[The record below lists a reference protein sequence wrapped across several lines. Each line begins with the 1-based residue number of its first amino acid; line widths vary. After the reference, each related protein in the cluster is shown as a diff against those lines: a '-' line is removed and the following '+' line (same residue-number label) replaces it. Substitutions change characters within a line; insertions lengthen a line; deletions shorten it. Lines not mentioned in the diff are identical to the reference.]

1 MSRPVGVQGGSL
13 NPNRLYSRADLA
25 EEQQMAQA
33 SQRRAVADHHRR
45 LAERGISRY
54 EVRGL
59 ARGKELVR
67 KFAKRLAADD
77 AAAARLRTEVLKQV
91 SDRPP
96 TRGGIGAA
104 LRRSPLVGAGLILER
119 EVVPSRDVDL

>member
-1 MSRPVGVQGGSL
+1 
-13 NPNRLYSRADLA
+13 
-25 EEQQMAQA
+25 MAQA
-33 SQRRAVADHHRR
+33 SQRRAVANHRRR

-59 ARGKELVR
+59 AKDKELVR

-77 AAAARLRTEVLKQV
+77 ADAARLRTEVSKQV

-96 TRGGIGAA
+96 TRGGILAA
-104 LRRSPLVGAGLILER
+104 LRRSPAVGADLDLRRER
-119 EVVPSRDVDL
+119 VPERDIDL